1 MLICVAVMP
10 MSILAE
16 DLCPLRIIITANYQH
31 EILSR
36 NLAENRTKGYSLQ
49 QVSTYINAH
58 RSESPHSTY
67 AINIGTDCARLY
79 CSAATRYALFE
90 QIDSLVGFDS
100 QQNLP
105 ANVRAII
112 AQPEIRSAMDSLFT
126 KDYRDKFLVIKHY
139 GDSTTTPYL
148 SAGDYSPARNFNPTY
163 TLIGQFLN
171 HRYHIATDTTLS
183 AAAILS
189 GNTEFFDHAHHF
201 QLESCN
207 ADISLISANSFGDT
221 ISGEMNF
228 PSLSKLFPY
237 DNQLI
242 KFRVNGSE
250 LLEILRYMVRGTYR
264 RMTDKDGDL
273 LRISADGTTLRAA
286 HNIDCAG
293 GIFWSID
300 VRRKDFAV
308 KIDSFLNGRKFNLNE
323 IYTIATNSFRAEKII
338 NATGIS
344 AEIEQVHKD
353 WFSAFLAYLDSSP
366 TRPTNSVGQLTLK
379 PERWTQNALRRGI
392 QIILPHRNHRHHRR
406 RNSQLW
412 SR

>member
-1 MLICVAVMP
+1 MLVCVAVMP
-10 MSILAE
+10 MSISAE

-79 CSAATRYALFE
+79 RLAATRYALFE
-90 QIDSLVGFDS
+90 QIDSLVGFTSSED
-100 QQNLP
+100 LP

-112 AQPEIRSAMDSLFT
+112 AQPEIRSATDSLFT

-139 GDSTTTPYL
+139 GDSTTTHYL
-148 SAGDYSPARNFNPTY
+148 SAGDYSPARNFDSIY
-163 TLIGQFLN
+163 DLIRQFLK
-171 HRYHIATDTTLS
+171 HKYRILTDTTLS
-183 AAAILS
+183 AAEILGGS
-189 GNTEFFDHAHHF
+189 TEFFDCAHRF

-207 ADISLISANSFGDT
+207 SDISLIAANSFRDT
-221 ISGEMNF
+221 ISAEIDFRLLN
-228 PSLSKLFPY
+228 KLFPY
-237 DNQLI
+237 DNQLV
-242 KFRVNGSE
+242 KFRVNGSD
-250 LLEILRYMVRGTYR
+250 LLKILRYIVRGVYR

-338 NATGIS
+338 SATGIS

-353 WFSAFLAYLDSSP
+353 WFSAFLVYLDTAP
-366 TRPTNSVGQLTLK
+366 TGHSTASGQLTLK
-379 PERWTQNALRRGI
+379 PERWTKNALRREI
-392 QIILPHRNHRHHRR
+392 QIILPHRNHCHR
-406 RNSQLW
+406 
-412 SR
+412 